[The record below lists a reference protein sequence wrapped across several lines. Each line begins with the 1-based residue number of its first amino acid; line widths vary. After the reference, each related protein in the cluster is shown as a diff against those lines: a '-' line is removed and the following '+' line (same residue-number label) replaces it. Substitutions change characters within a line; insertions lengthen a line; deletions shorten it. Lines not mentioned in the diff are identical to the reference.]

1 MSPVAVSLSVL
12 KGAVKENSA
21 ARGPSPQPAGSVVDG
36 RAEKCTLQPW
46 QGRRR
51 AGSEHTGHG
60 WCGAGGVRAQS
71 CCHQALRAVLLL
83 PLGPVCHHLCSC
95 RGWKP
100 WERSRSLQTAA
111 PLSLPPGTPGLRDG
125 RRARSRRCRRDPAA
139 PLPSRGAAA
148 SPSLPQ
154 PGQPAPLAGHGDGE
168 QGCYLFM
175 GLLKARL

>member
-46 QGRRR
+46 RGRRR

-95 RGWKP
+95 WGL
-100 WERSRSLQTAA
+100 EALGALQE
-111 PLSLPPGTPGLRDG
+111 PPNSCPSLPSSRDARAAGRTEGTEQAVPEGP
-125 RRARSRRCRRDPAA
+125 RSPAALPRCRGLPRPPPA
-139 PLPSRGAAA
+139 GAA
-148 SPSLPQ
+148 SPSRW
-154 PGQPAPLAGHGDGE
+154 AW
-168 QGCYLFM
+168 
-175 GLLKARL
+175 RW